1 MKTREVE
8 VKTSQAGGWVG
19 GGGGLGGGGG
29 GRGGVEGLGGGGG
42 GSGEKGKGNLGFD
55 QFPYYRSYRQLLS
68 RNASSFQ
75 HKARPCTRS
84 RLLMPELSN
93 AAELP
98 PEKFWLGP
106 AGFAKKKNWV
116 EGGVGGVG
124 VGRDE
129 VGWRWQGCL

>member
-1 MKTREVE
+1 MDRRLGW
-8 VKTSQAGGWVG
+8 SGSGWGGW
-19 GGGGLGGGGG
+19 GGG
-29 GRGGVEGLGGGGG
+29 GRWGEGGGEGLGGVEGEVPGG
-42 GSGEKGKGNLGFD
+42 KGKGNLGFD

-75 HKARPCTRS
+75 HKARPCARS
-84 RLLMPELSN
+84 RLSMPDLSS

-98 PEKFWLGP
+98 PEKFWRGP
-106 AGFAKKKNWV
+106 DSQKKWV